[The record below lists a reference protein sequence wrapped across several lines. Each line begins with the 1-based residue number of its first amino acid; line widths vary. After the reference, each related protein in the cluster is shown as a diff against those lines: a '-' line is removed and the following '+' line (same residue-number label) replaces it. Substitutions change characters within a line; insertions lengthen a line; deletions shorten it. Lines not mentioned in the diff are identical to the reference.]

1 LLMASTETRND
12 TGSTVSHLECT
23 YCGKT
28 YSAAELQNLCP
39 ACGKVL
45 YHRYD
50 LAAARER
57 LKPEMLKGRVA
68 SMWRYREVMPVL
80 LTENIITLGEG
91 WTPLLETNRLGKK
104 LGLSNLMIKDESQN
118 PTGSFKAR
126 GLSAAVSKAKE
137 LGATALS
144 IPSAGNAGGAMA
156 AYAARAGLEAAVM
169 MPVDAPYINKLE
181 TYLTG
186 AKTWLVEGLINDAG
200 RILKANAARYGW
212 FDLSTLKEPYRVE
225 GKKTLGY
232 ELAEQLDWQLPDV
245 VIYPTGGGTG
255 LVGMWKAFDEM
266 EELGWIGSKRP
277 RMVVA
282 QATGCAP
289 IVRAYEEGAEFARPW
304 ENAQTGS
311 SGIRV
316 PVAIADYLML
326 QAVRQSGGTALAVS
340 DEAMQEATREIA
352 SNEGIYPAPEGA
364 ATLAVLRRM
373 LEENLVSPEERVV
386 LFNTGAGQKYPEF
399 MQFDL
404 PVVPADT
411 TEL

>member
-1 LLMASTETRND
+1 
-12 TGSTVSHLECT
+12 
-23 YCGKT
+23 
-28 YSAAELQNLCP
+28 
-39 ACGKVL
+39 
-45 YHRYD
+45 
-50 LAAARER
+50 
-57 LKPEMLKGRVA
+57 
-68 SMWRYREVMPVL
+68 MWRYREVMPVL
-80 LTENIITLGEG
+80 ATKNIITLGEG
-91 WTPLLETNRLGKK
+91 FTPLLEANRLGKK
-104 LGLSNLMIKDESQN
+104 LGLSHLMIKDESQN

-126 GLSAAVSKAKE
+126 GLSTAVSKAKE
-137 LGATALS
+137 LGATALC

-200 RILKANAARYGW
+200 RILKANAGRKGW

-255 LVGMWKAFDEM
+255 LVGMWKAFAEM
-266 EELGWIGSKRP
+266 EELGWIGPKRP
-277 RMVVA
+277 RMIVA

-304 ENAQTGS
+304 ENAWTGS

-326 QAVRQSGGTALAVS
+326 QAVRESGGTALAVS
-340 DEAMQEATREIA
+340 DEAMQEATIEIA
-352 SNEGIYPAPEGA
+352 TNEGIYPAPEGA

-373 LEENLVSPEERVV
+373 LEQNLVSPEERIV

-399 MQFDL
+399 MRFDI
-404 PVVPADT
+404 PVIPADT

>member
-1 LLMASTETRND
+1 MTAPETTNN

-23 YCGKT
+23 YCGRT
-28 YSAAELQNLCP
+28 YSAAELHNLCP

-57 LKPEMLKGRVA
+57 LKPEMLKGREA
-68 SMWRYREVMPVL
+68 SMWRYREVMPVIS
-80 LTENIITLGEG
+80 TENIITLGEG
-91 WTPLLETNRLGKK
+91 WTPLLEARRLGRK
-104 LGLSNLMIKDESQN
+104 LGLSQLLIKDESQN

-137 LGATALS
+137 LGAKAFS
-144 IPSAGNAGGAMA
+144 IPSAGNAGGALA
-156 AYAARAGLEAAVM
+156 AYAARAGMPAAVM

-186 AKTWLVEGLINDAG
+186 AQTWLVQGLINDAG
-200 RILKANAARYGW
+200 RILKANAERKGW

-232 ELAEQLDWQLPDV
+232 ELAEQLGWELPDV

-255 LVGMWKAFDEM
+255 LVGMWKAFAEM
-266 EELGWIGSKRP
+266 EEMGWIGAKRP
-277 RMVVA
+277 RMIVA

-289 IVRAYEEGAEFARPW
+289 IVRAFEEGAEFARPW

-316 PVAIADYLML
+316 PVAVADYLML
-326 QAVRQSGGTALAVS
+326 QAVRQSGGTCLAVT
-340 DEAMQEATREIA
+340 DEAMQEATLEIA
-352 SNEGIYPAPEGA
+352 SNEGIFPAPEGA

-373 LEENLVSPEERVV
+373 LEQNLVSPEERVV

-399 MQFDL
+399 MKFDL
-404 PVVPADT
+404 PVIPADT

>member
-1 LLMASTETRND
+1 MTAIETANN

-23 YCGKT
+23 YCGQT
-28 YSAAELQNLCP
+28 YSAAELHNLCP

-57 LKPEMLKGRVA
+57 LKPEMLKGREA

-80 LTENIITLGEG
+80 STENIITLGEG
-91 WTPLLETNRLGKK
+91 WTPLLEANRLGRK
-104 LGLSNLMIKDESQN
+104 LGLSRLLIKDESQN

-137 LGATALS
+137 LGAKAFS
-144 IPSAGNAGGAMA
+144 IPSAGNAGGALA
-156 AYAARAGLEAAVM
+156 AYAARAGLPAAVM

-186 AKTWLVEGLINDAG
+186 AQTWLVEGLINDAG
-200 RILKANAARYGW
+200 RILKANAERKGW

-232 ELAEQLDWQLPDV
+232 ELAEQLGWELPDV

-255 LVGMWKAFDEM
+255 LVGMWKAFAEM
-266 EELGWIGSKRP
+266 EEMGWIGSKRP
-277 RMVVA
+277 RMIVA

-289 IVRAYEEGAEFARPW
+289 IVRAFEEGAEFARPW

-316 PVAIADYLML
+316 PVAVADYLML
-326 QAVRQSGGTALAVS
+326 QAVRQSGGTCLAVT
-340 DEAMQEATREIA
+340 DEAMQEATLEIA

-373 LEENLVSPEERVV
+373 LEQNLVSPEERVV

-399 MQFDL
+399 MKFDL
-404 PVVPADT
+404 PIIPADT

>member
-1 LLMASTETRND
+1 MTAPETTNN

-23 YCGKT
+23 YCGQT
-28 YSAAELQNLCP
+28 YSAAELHNLCP

-57 LKPEMLKGRVA
+57 LKPEMLKGREA
-68 SMWRYREVMPVL
+68 SMWRYREVMPVIS
-80 LTENIITLGEG
+80 TENIITLGEG
-91 WTPLLETNRLGKK
+91 WTPLLETRRLGRK
-104 LGLSNLMIKDESQN
+104 LGLSQLLIKDESQN

-137 LGATALS
+137 LGAKAFS
-144 IPSAGNAGGAMA
+144 IPSAGNAGGALA
-156 AYAARAGLEAAVM
+156 AYAARAGMPAAVM

-186 AKTWLVEGLINDAG
+186 AQTWLVEGLINDAG
-200 RILKANAARYGW
+200 RILKANAERKGW

-232 ELAEQLDWQLPDV
+232 ELAEQLGWELPDV

-255 LVGMWKAFDEM
+255 LVGMWKAFAEM
-266 EELGWIGSKRP
+266 EEMGWIGAKRP
-277 RMVVA
+277 RMIVA

-289 IVRAYEEGAEFARPW
+289 IVRAFEEGAEFARPW

-316 PVAIADYLML
+316 PVAVADYLML
-326 QAVRQSGGTALAVS
+326 QAVRQSGGTCLAVT
-340 DEAMQEATREIA
+340 DEAMQEATLEIA
-352 SNEGIYPAPEGA
+352 SNEGIFPAPEGA

-373 LEENLVSPEERVV
+373 LEQNLVSPEERVV

-399 MQFDL
+399 MKFDL
-404 PVVPADT
+404 PVIPADT

>member
-1 LLMASTETRND
+1 MTIVEGRTPTN
-12 TGSTVSHLECT
+12 STVSHLECT
-23 YCGKT
+23 YCGKE
-28 YSAAELQNLCP
+28 YSAAELHNLCP

-50 LAAARER
+50 LNAARER
-57 LKPEMLKGRVA
+57 LKPEMLVGRKA
-68 SMWRYREVMPVL
+68 SMWRYREVLPVIWA
-80 LTENIITLGEG
+80 ENIVTFGEG
-91 WTPLLETNRLGKK
+91 YTPLLEAPRLGKK
-104 LGLSNLMIKDESQN
+104 LGLSNLFIKDESQN

-126 GLSAAVSKAKE
+126 GLGMAVSKAKE

-156 AYAARAGLEAAVM
+156 AYAARAGISAAVM
-169 MPVDAPYINKLE
+169 MPEDAPLINKLE
-181 TYLTG
+181 TAVTG
-186 AKTWLVEGLINDAG
+186 AQVWLVKGLINDAG
-200 RILKANAARYGW
+200 RILKANAERKGW

-232 ELAEQLDWQLPDV
+232 EVAEQLGWELPDV
-245 VIYPTGGGTG
+245 IIYPTGGGTG

-266 EELGWIGSKRP
+266 EKMGWIGPKRP

-289 IVRAYEEGAEFARPW
+289 IVRAFDQGLEFAPAW
-304 ENAQTGS
+304 ENAQTNS

-316 PVAIADYLML
+316 PVAIGDYLIL
-326 QAVRQSGGTALAVS
+326 RAVRESGGTCIAVT
-340 DEAMQEATREIA
+340 DEEMSEATIEIA
-352 SNEGIYPAPEGA
+352 SLEGVFPAPEGA
-364 ATLAVLRRM
+364 ATLSVLRHM
-373 LEENLVSPEERVV
+373 LAQDLVSDEEKVI

-399 MQFDL
+399 MHFDI
-404 PVVPADT
+404 PVVPANT

>member
-1 LLMASTETRND
+1 MTIVEGRISTN
-12 TGSTVSHLECT
+12 STVSHLECT
-23 YCGKT
+23 YCGKE
-28 YSAAELQNLCP
+28 YSAAELYNLCP

-50 LAAARER
+50 LEVARER
-57 LKPEMLKGRVA
+57 LKPAMLAGRVA
-68 SMWRYREVMPVL
+68 SMWRYQEVLPVL
-80 LTENIITLGEG
+80 WAENIVTFGEG
-91 WTPLLETNRLGKK
+91 FTPLLEAPRLGKK
-104 LGLSNLMIKDESQN
+104 LGLSNLFIKDESQN

-126 GLSAAVSKAKE
+126 GLGMAVSKTKE

-156 AYAARAGLEAAVM
+156 AYAARAGMAAAVM
-169 MPVDAPYINKLE
+169 MPEDAPLINKLE
-181 TYLTG
+181 TAVTG
-186 AKTWLVEGLINDAG
+186 AQLWLVQGLINDAG
-200 RILKANAARYGW
+200 RILKANAERKGW

-232 ELAEQLDWQLPDV
+232 EVAEQLGWELPDV
-245 VIYPTGGGTG
+245 IIYPTGGGTG

-266 EELGWIGSKRP
+266 EKMGWIGAKRP

-289 IVRAYEEGAEFARPW
+289 IVRAFDQGLEFAPAW
-304 ENAQTGS
+304 ENAQTNS

-316 PVAIADYLML
+316 PVAVGDYLIL
-326 QAVRQSGGTALAVS
+326 RAVRESGGTCIAVT
-340 DEAMQEATREIA
+340 DEEMSEDTKEIA
-352 SNEGIYPAPEGA
+352 SLEGVYPAPEGA
-364 ATLAVLRRM
+364 ATLSVLRHM
-373 LEENLVSPEERVV
+373 LERGLVSAEEKVI

-399 MQFDL
+399 MHFDI
-404 PVVPADT
+404 PVIPANT